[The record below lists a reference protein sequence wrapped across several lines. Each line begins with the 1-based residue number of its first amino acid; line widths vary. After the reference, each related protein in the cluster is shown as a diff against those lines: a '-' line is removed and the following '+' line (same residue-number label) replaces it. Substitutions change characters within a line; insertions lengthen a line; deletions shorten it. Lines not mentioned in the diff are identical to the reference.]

1 MDYIRPMN
9 VDTFDLNLLRVLDAL
24 LSESAVNRAAIR
36 LRLSQPAVS
45 HALRRLRLVLED
57 PLLVRVGSKMELTSR
72 ARTLREPVAQ
82 ALAAAHRL
90 FEGGRFDPATSRRRF
105 VLMASDI
112 VVSLIAPTLTERVRR
127 AAPDVSLEIV
137 PWRGHNLLTE
147 EFLRSVDA
155 ATSNRGEAFPGFRR
169 QTLYEDRD
177 VLAVR
182 RGHPIGSKLR
192 TSEGFLAAR
201 HIAVVGRGNSS
212 DQIDDWL
219 ATLGV
224 ERRSAIIVPSY
235 LQALHIAAET
245 DLVAFVPR
253 RLVVALAGRLQLV
266 AIRPPFDP
274 GVDEQFLFYPATAQ
288 QDPASLWF
296 RSVLKDVALG
306 RAGKA

>member
-1 MDYIRPMN
+1 MHRTN

-24 LSESAVNRAAIR
+24 LTEGAVNRAALR

-45 HALRRLRLVLED
+45 HALRRLRLLLQD
-57 PLLVRVGSKMELTSR
+57 PLLVRVGSKMELTAR
-72 ARTLREPVAQ
+72 AHALRAPVVQ
-82 ALAAAHRL
+82 ALSASRQL
-90 FEGGRFDPATSRRRF
+90 FEGTRFDPAMSRRRF

-112 VVSLIAPTLTERVRR
+112 VVSLIAPSLTERIRQ
-127 AAPDVSLEIV
+127 AAPQVSLEIV
-137 PWRGHNLLTE
+137 PWRGYNLLTE

-155 ATSNRGEAFPGFRR
+155 VTSNRGGAFPGFRR

-182 RGHPIGSKLR
+182 RGHPAGSKLS
-192 TSEGFLAAR
+192 TPKAFLAAR

-224 ERRSAIIVPSY
+224 ERCNSIIVPSY

-253 RLVVALAGRLQLV
+253 RLVNALAGGLQLTAV
-266 AIRPPFDP
+266 RPPFDP
-274 GVDEQFLFYPATAQ
+274 GIDEQFLFYPATAQ
-288 QDPASLWF
+288 HDPASLWF
-296 RSVLKDVALG
+296 RAVLKEAVLG
-306 RAGKA
+306 RSRKR